1 MRLSS
6 LQAAASAGP
15 LFISR
20 SILVISSLT
29 LWAVSVV
36 AAALTP
42 NEYDAG
48 QLTFSALGFDLL
60 GLVVA
65 VFAAHPQTPRHH
77 LPYLRLLWLASS
89 IASGVMT
96 AEMVTASSGYL
107 ALALNVLLGTSLVF
121 LVAMRW
127 DLLGFL
133 VLIAANSVLS
143 GVYYATTPRFGSG
156 EGLLIFFIT
165 LFPGLLGG
173 LTVFV
178 LRSMVEGQ
186 VARQTIKALQA
197 LTEHAD
203 TRASARSGGLAETH
217 QHIQE
222 LFARVAEARRLPLH
236 PDLSEQAQ
244 ELARQLRS
252 QLMVS
257 HSTNWLTESLALAGL
272 ESKVVVV
279 AQPDLVEHLPQASRP
294 AVLASTM
301 LLAATPV
308 NAPEAPASAPSGKL
322 HVYVEPHVE
331 EMVLITWRVTNL
343 NPHRCTP
350 ALWSELESLGATR
363 VQTDPGGASI
373 MVHVKA
379 PRPW

>member
-1 MRLSS
+1 MNLTPVK
-6 LQAAASAGP
+6 AYASAGP

-20 SILVISSLT
+20 TILVVSSLT
-29 LWAVSVV
+29 LWVV
-36 AAALTP
+36 AVVTAVLSP
-42 NEYDAG
+42 NEADAG
-48 QLTFSALGFDLL
+48 HLTFGALGFDLL
-60 GLVVA
+60 GFVVA
-65 VFAAHPQTPRHH
+65 VLASHPETPRRH
-77 LPYLRLLWLASS
+77 LPFLRLVWLASS
-89 IASGVMT
+89 ITSGVMT
-96 AEMVTASSGYL
+96 AHVVTATSGYP

-121 LVAMRW
+121 LVALRW

-143 GVYYATTPRFGSG
+143 GLYYATTPRFGSG
-156 EGLLIFFIT
+156 DGLLIFLIT

-173 LTVFV
+173 LTVFI
-178 LRSMVEGQ
+178 LRSMAEAQ
-186 VARQTIKALQA
+186 EARQTMEALQT

-203 TRASARSGGLAETH
+203 SRASAFLGELAETH
-217 QHIQE
+217 QRIQE
-222 LFARVAEARRLPLH
+222 LFAKVSRARGPLH

-244 ELARQLRS
+244 QLARQLRT

-257 HSTNWLTESLALAGL
+257 QSTNWLTESLALAGL
-272 ESKVVVV
+272 NSRVVVV
-279 AQPDLVEHLPQASRP
+279 AQPDLIEHLPQASRS

-308 NAPEAPASAPSGKL
+308 NDPGALSSVPAGRL
-322 HVYVEPHVE
+322 HVYVEPHAD

-343 NPHRCTP
+343 NPRRCTP
-350 ALWSELESLGATR
+350 ALWSELESLGSPR

-373 MVHVKA
+373 MIHVKA